1 MKQQP
6 KQRQPRSRNGTFLD
20 FLRQFLTPEVWK
32 QAHQS
37 RAVSRRSPRWR
48 SQPLVLV
55 LLVMTWCCGDSVPE
69 RFETAKAYCAVCL
82 SKRRRPGKSVQ
93 GFQKALA
100 KLPASVLRAV
110 AKGVRQR
117 LLVLFS
123 NTAAWMDSGFVPLGA
138 DGSRLECPRAAEL
151 EQRLGQAGKKD
162 SAPTLWVTALVHLRL
177 GLLWSWRLG
186 KGTAS
191 ERGHVQQMLTTLP
204 ARALIVADAGFNGF
218 PLAQAIVACGASFLI
233 RMSAKVTLLTEGGVL
248 AKRFREGNV
257 YYWPQAAQAA
267 AEKPLQV
274 RLLRIR
280 GKKKGAD
287 VWLLTN
293 VLDGERLTRARAGQF
308 YRWRWENE
316 GLFRAYKRTLGKVK
330 LLSRTVALVH
340 REAEGSLLAMQILL
354 AQGALAL
361 RMKSQT
367 AVGEMTS
374 PRKVLLLIRSEI
386 QGRMTPRQ
394 RNRFHRFLAEAKRER
409 RARTTVKAK
418 RKWPRRGDHE
428 APKPPKIRKL
438 TEQQK
443 VRIYQLEHV
452 AA

>member
-1 MKQQP
+1 MDQRP
-6 KQRQPRSRNGTFLD
+6 KQELRVASGTFLEC
-20 FLRQFLTPEVWK
+20 LRQFLTPEVWK
-32 QAHQS
+32 QAH
-37 RAVSRRSPRWR
+37 RTRGVSRRSPRWQA
-48 SQPLVLV
+48 QPLVLV
-55 LLVMTWCCGDSVPE
+55 LLFMTWCCGDSVPE

-93 GFQKALA
+93 GFQKALC
-100 KLPASVLRAV
+100 KMPASVLRAV
-110 AKGVRQR
+110 ATAMRQR

-123 NTAAWMDSGFVPLGA
+123 GAAAWMDSGFVPLGA

-151 EQRLGQAGKKD
+151 EQHLGQAGKED

-191 ERGHVQQMLTTLP
+191 ERGHVEQMLTTLP
-204 ARALIVADAGFNGF
+204 ASALIVADAGFNGF
-218 PLAQAIVACGASFLI
+218 GLAQAIVGSGASFLI
-233 RMSAKVTLLTEGGVL
+233 RMSAKVTLLTEAGIL
-248 AKRFREGNV
+248 PQRFREGSV
-257 YYWPQAAQAA
+257 YYWPRAAQKGG
-267 AEKPLQV
+267 EKPLKV

-293 VLDGERLTRARAGQF
+293 ILDGKRLTLARAAQF

-330 LLSRTVALVH
+330 LLSRTVSLVH

-361 RMKSQT
+361 RAKDSDVVTPMC
-367 AVGEMTS
+367 S

-394 RNRFHRFLAEAKRER
+394 RNQFHDRLMVAIRDRRIRMTAK
-409 RARTTVKAK
+409 VK
-418 RKWPRRGDHE
+418 RKWPRRGDHK
-428 APKPPKIRKL
+428 APQPPKIRKL
-438 TEQQK
+438 TTSQK
-443 VRIYQLEHV
+443 DRIYQFEHV